1 MNINIEVKHGGFS
14 LLDLAQKTMDG
25 FKEEVVGTS
34 IKKGGNNP
42 AALMMQGMPSH
53 VTALMWALVRGTE
66 IGDRHFALLQNFLV
80 SEVRL
85 VIQKKNIKFTKTKP
99 KDVAKGVCRSA
110 ITQFLFKRRTCPK
123 CKGLR
128 LEKAGDVYKPCSV
141 CRFGLEGY
149 SQTEKHKLS
158 KLEVAR
164 QVYLRSYLPLEVEA
178 TRILLDWYMELDT
191 HLRNYFSYEVEEY
204 DL

>member
-25 FKEEVVGTS
+25 FKEDVVGTG

-42 AALMMQGMPSH
+42 AAMMMQGMSPH
-53 VTALMWALVRGTE
+53 VTALLWAMVRSTE
-66 IGDRHFALLQNFLV
+66 VGDRHFALLQNFLV

-99 KDVAKGVCRSA
+99 KDVAKGVSRSSL
-110 ITQFLFKRRTCPK
+110 TQFLYKRRTCSK
-123 CKGLR
+123 CRGLR
-128 LEKAGDVYKPCSV
+128 LEKIGEIYKPCSV

-149 SQTEKHKLS
+149 TQTEKHKLS
-158 KLEVAR
+158 KLEVTR
-164 QVYLRSYLPLEVEA
+164 QTYLQTYLPIESSA
-178 TRILLDWYMELDT
+178 TEILLNWYMELDM
-191 HLRNYFSYEVEEY
+191 HLRKYFKYEVEEY

>member
-25 FKEEVVGTS
+25 FKEEVVGTG

-42 AALMMQGMPSH
+42 AAMMMQGMSPH
-53 VTALMWALVRGTE
+53 VTALLWAMVRSTE
-66 IGDRHFALLQNFLV
+66 VGDRHFALLQNFLV

-99 KDVAKGVCRSA
+99 KDVAKGVSRSTV
-110 ITQFLFKRRTCPK
+110 TQFLFKRRTCPK

-128 LEKAGDVYKPCSV
+128 LEKVGEVYKPCSV
-141 CRFGLEGY
+141 CRFGMDGY
-149 SQTEKHKLS
+149 TQTEKHKLS

-164 QVYLRSYLPLEVEA
+164 QVYLRSYLPLELDA
-178 TRILLDWYMELDT
+178 TRILMDWYMELDM
-191 HLRNYFSYEVEEY
+191 HLRKYFSYEVEEY
-204 DL
+204 NL